1 VGKYGSENYNK
12 ILINIMYLG
21 LFLFIGGIYFL
32 KDSGDIPRIFYL
44 MVLLPCL
51 LLLPKIIKEFN
62 FNNKTYIIFMLLP
75 IYLCISF
82 LWAQEE
88 NIKRDFIF
96 HLRNL
101 FCVFFYMMG
110 LWSVMKEK
118 QKFIMKLLVFLFVSG
133 FFTSVISV
141 VDYFLEYGFT
151 TTNVLVGYFID
162 NSNKVGSIY
171 SIHLCLCAFL
181 LFNKKI
187 FSYGTL
193 GNILMILALIVDVI
207 VIFLS
212 QAIVPW
218 LIITIFVAMVIMR
231 NWHWLNILA
240 FSSFVLLAGFGLVY
254 YLDMLEYFTGMVRVQ
269 ARIDLVQ
276 KAIAQMDGQYL
287 FGIGLSYKLPLVN
300 LFGTGTNP
308 HPHNIFVDCFR
319 FGGLAGL
326 LLIVGQFFYLIRAGL
341 KSIRDNVEIGFI
353 LFWFVAGT
361 ILLSFYGQQPLAR
374 PGGYIWFFYWI
385 PGTILLVKWIVDRV
399 DVQNVES

>member
-1 VGKYGSENYNK
+1 VGKYGSEKYYK
-12 ILINIMYLG
+12 ILINIIYLG

-32 KDSGDIPRIFYL
+32 RDSGDIPRIFYL

-51 LLLPKIIKEFN
+51 LLLPKIVKEFN
-62 FNNKTYIIFMLLP
+62 FNNKAYIIFLLLP
-75 IYLCISF
+75 MYLCISF

-88 NIKRDFIF
+88 NIKRDFTF

-101 FCVFFYMMG
+101 FCVFFYMLG

-118 QKFIMKLLVFLFVSG
+118 QKFITKLLIFLFISG

-141 VDYFLEYGFT
+141 VYYFLEYGFT
-151 TTNVLVGYFID
+151 TNNVLVGYFID
-162 NSNKVGSIY
+162 NSNKVGSLY
-171 SIHLCLCAFL
+171 SIHFCLCAFL

-187 FSYGTL
+187 FSYGAL
-193 GNILMILALIVDVI
+193 GNTLMILALIVDVM

-218 LIITIFVAMVIMR
+218 LIIAIFFAMVIMR
-231 NWHWLNILA
+231 DWHWLNILV
-240 FSSFVLLAGFGLVY
+240 FSSFVLLAGFGLIY
-254 YLDMLEYFTGMVRVQ
+254 YLDMLGHLISMNRVQ

-287 FGIGLSYKLPLVN
+287 FGIGLCYKLPLVN

-319 FGGLAGL
+319 FGGMVGL
-326 LLIVGQFFYLIRAGL
+326 FLIVGQFFYLIRAGL
-341 KSIRDNVEIGFI
+341 KSIQDNVEVGFI

-399 DVQNVES
+399 DVQNVKS